1 MVALMNA
8 EIAKYFPFAP
18 NRFDYLV
25 NVSPR
30 FKYVYIETPKVAC
43 STVKYHLQMIEF
55 DEDERRI
62 YRNVHDRAFSPIRRI
77 SELNMTDE
85 QLNDVMFGPEY
96 FHFMF
101 VRNPYTRTLSCY
113 LDKFVKGSPGEV
125 AEKRKYLGYG
135 MDDEVSYIDFLRAVQ
150 QQPLNKMDIHW
161 TPQTYL
167 LGVAQGYQY
176 DFIGRFENFDADLA
190 RALRRVRGYN
200 KPFESIQKRQ
210 YVFTEANQKVL
221 QYYTPEAKKLVE
233 EIYADDFIY
242 LGYGRGIDLL

>member
-1 MVALMNA
+1 MVALMND
-8 EIAKYFPFAP
+8 EISKYFPFAL

-25 NVSPR
+25 NVSQR

-62 YRNVHDRAFSPIRRI
+62 YRDVHNRAFSPIRRI
-77 SELNMTDE
+77 SELGLTDDT
-85 QLNDVMFGPEY
+85 LNDVMFGADY

-113 LDKFVKGSPGEV
+113 LDKIVKGSHDEV
-125 AEKRKYLGYG
+125 AAKRKILEVPV
-135 MDDEVSYIDFLRAVQ
+135 DEEISFEDFLRAVQ
-150 QQPLNKMDIHW
+150 KQPINKMDIHW

-167 LGVAQGYQY
+167 LGVSQGYRY

-190 RALRRVRGYN
+190 RALRRVRGYH

-233 EIYADDFIY
+233 ELYADDFTY

>member
-1 MVALMNA
+1 MNA

-25 NVSPR
+25 NVSQR

-62 YRNVHDRAFSPIRRI
+62 YRDVHNRAFSPIRRI
-77 SELNMTDE
+77 SELNLTDE
-85 QLNDVMFGPEY
+85 QLNNIMFGPDY
-96 FHFMF
+96 FRFMF

-113 LDKFVKGSPGEV
+113 LDKIVNGSHDEV
-125 AEKRKYLGYG
+125 AAKRKFLGFA
-135 MDDEVSYIDFLRAVQ
+135 MDDEVTYIDFLRAVQ

-167 LGVAQGYQY
+167 LGISQGFKYE
-176 DFIGRFENFDADLA
+176 FIGRFENFDADLA
-190 RALRRVRGYN
+190 RALGRVRGYH

-210 YVFTEANQKVL
+210 YVFTEANKKVL
-221 QYYTPEAKKLVE
+221 QYYTPETKKLVE
-233 EIYADDFIY
+233 ELYGDDFIY
-242 LGYGRGIDLL
+242 LGYGRGIDLI